1 MKRLRA
7 EKAPNWRYSLL
18 LTVFFLLGTA
28 AGCLYAGQTAGKM
41 GSELSAYL
49 KDYLSLADQH
59 TLTASGICSMSAAYV
74 RSPLFALLCG
84 FSWVGTGLLPIG
96 ALLTGFFPG
105 YAAGCLFAAFSGQG
119 LLLALGLFGLRCFV
133 TVTCFFLLA
142 VPAWQSSV
150 ELFQMSFGRGHSFT
164 AVYGHRWWL
173 RLACVAGAICF
184 GILLDIRLSPW
195 LLRLLL
201 ANGI

>member
-28 AGCLYAGQTAGKM
+28 AGCLYAGQTAGKT
-41 GSELSAYL
+41 GSELSVYL
-49 KDYLSLADQH
+49 KDYLSLAGRH

-105 YAAGCLFAAFSGQG
+105 YAAGCLFAAFGGQG
-119 LLLALGLFGLRCFV
+119 ILLALGLFGLRCFV

-164 AVYGHRWWL
+164 AVSGHRWWL

-184 GILLDIRLSPW
+184 GIFLDIRLSPG